1 MSPTPLTPANFPT
14 DMKGTT
20 AIHCCACRKPLGY
33 VYQDDNPGHVPEF
46 VYCYLCATSIN
57 EVALELGILDLS
69 AQLYPPS
76 DEEIPEPN
84 PDVRR
89 RQRFLHQWRAIV
101 KKLESKAKSILDM
114 PE

>member
-1 MSPTPLTPANFPT
+1 
-14 DMKGTT
+14 MKGTT

-57 EVALELGILDLS
+57 EVAQELGILDLS
-69 AQLYPPS
+69 AQLYPAS
-76 DEEIPEPN
+76 DEQTQDIH
-84 PDVRR
+84 PDVNR
-89 RQRFLHQWRAIV
+89 RQRFLSQWRPIL